1 MHKSKNL
8 ATVQIPI
15 ADKGWIHWEHIHI
28 TEYYIAIKMIESWH
42 QGTQGVNLSNK
53 ILTEEST
60 AEIMYNMVMEY
71 I

>member
-1 MHKSKNL
+1 
-8 ATVQIPI
+8 
-15 ADKGWIHWEHIHI
+15 
-28 TEYYIAIKMIESWH
+28 MIESWH